1 MAFISQFVPISLKLG
16 IELDENIYVDLSFVI
31 IVSETTRT
39 SGQYYKSERSRGK
52 AVIIKLTYSS
62 AKYTI
67 WRIFDLATRLSWCVL
82 QKNENFIN

>member
-16 IELDENIYVDLSFVI
+16 TELDENIYVDLSFVI

-52 AVIIKLTYSS
+52 AVIIKLTYS
-62 AKYTI
+62 AFT
-67 WRIFDLATRLSWCVL
+67 LHPALL
-82 QKNENFIN
+82 GFISVQVFWFVMLNVM